1 MSTAVGAEPRPVPP
15 PDGPVTAAISNA
27 LVGALKRVCGK
38 GPTRMKAYA
47 LEDDIVMVVG
57 SDSLTTAERALVEGG
72 NAHLVQEARR
82 ALSDEVADDCR
93 ASIEEAT
100 GRRVA
105 NLVTQVDPV
114 SDSLFAF
121 LRLSD

>member
-1 MSTAVGAEPRPVPP
+1 
-15 PDGPVTAAISNA
+15 
-27 LVGALKRVCGK
+27 
-38 GPTRMKAYA
+38 MKAYA